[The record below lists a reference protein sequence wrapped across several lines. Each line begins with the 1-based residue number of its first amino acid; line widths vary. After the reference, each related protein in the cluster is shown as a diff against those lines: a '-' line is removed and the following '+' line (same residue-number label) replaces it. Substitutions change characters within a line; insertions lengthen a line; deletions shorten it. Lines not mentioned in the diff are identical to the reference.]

1 MSSAYTLYPQVWIR
15 HGLLPSLP
23 KPLPSLKFA
32 CPFLFSSRGT
42 LWDGKQIHP
51 QPSVP
56 SLKQA
61 FPITLNSGNFCLC
74 LLLAILRFLGIP
86 LAHFAIRCR
95 HGLEKWP
102 ACRNRI
108 EALLSRL
115 VVHGSFRGSH
125 HGPLSNLC
133 VDHASHCA
141 CPVHGSSAGSVP
153 FISKYWPTFPA
164 CRESPIPSLLPA
176 LLHSRLHVRLSGFTP
191 LCSFNFPKLGSN
203 PVAGFLKY
211 YPSISSS
218 FSKAKTLTV
227 IFLFTL
233 WCLPWIT
240 RKLRLTPLLTL
251 LWNLFRT
258 YVA

>member
-1 MSSAYTLYPQVWIR
+1 MP
-15 HGLLPSLP
+15 PS
-23 KPLPSLKFA
+23 
-32 CPFLFSSRGT
+32 GY
-42 LWDGKQIHP
+42 
-51 QPSVP
+51 
-56 SLKQA
+56 
-61 FPITLNSGNFCLC
+61 SG
-74 LLLAILRFLGIP
+74 FLGIP

-133 VDHASHCA
+133 ALLGVSLLFQSTAH
-141 CPVHGSSAGSVP
+141 
-153 FISKYWPTFPA
+153 
-164 CRESPIPSLLPA
+164 IPSLPGIAYSFPPFLPCFILGYMCA
-176 LLHSRLHVRLSGFTP
+176 FLASRLSAL
-191 LCSFNFPKLGSN
+191 
-203 PVAGFLKY
+203 
-211 YPSISSS
+211 SISQSLGAILLLALEILSIHLFS

-251 LWNLFRT
+251 LGTYSALMWLNHRFIFGYHFSWDLYGTQSISVVFIVTLVSSLLLAMAMQKLFNRMIPSNPQT
-258 YVA
+258 QSKTL

>member
-1 MSSAYTLYPQVWIR
+1 MP
-15 HGLLPSLP
+15 PS
-23 KPLPSLKFA
+23 
-32 CPFLFSSRGT
+32 GY
-42 LWDGKQIHP
+42 
-51 QPSVP
+51 
-56 SLKQA
+56 
-61 FPITLNSGNFCLC
+61 SG
-74 LLLAILRFLGIP
+74 FLGIP

-153 FISKYWPTFPA
+153 FISKCGPHSQPA
-164 CRESPIPSLLPA
+164 GNRLILPSFPA

-191 LCSFNFPKLGSN
+191 LCSFNFPQLGSN
-203 PVAGFLKY
+203 PVAG
-211 YPSISSS
+211 S
-218 FSKAKTLTV
+218 
-227 IFLFTL
+227 
-233 WCLPWIT
+233 
-240 RKLRLTPLLTL
+240 
-251 LWNLFRT
+251 
-258 YVA
+258 

>member
-1 MSSAYTLYPQVWIR
+1 MP
-15 HGLLPSLP
+15 PS
-23 KPLPSLKFA
+23 
-32 CPFLFSSRGT
+32 GY
-42 LWDGKQIHP
+42 
-51 QPSVP
+51 
-56 SLKQA
+56 
-61 FPITLNSGNFCLC
+61 SG
-74 LLLAILRFLGIP
+74 FLGIP

-153 FISKYWPTFPA
+153 FTSKYGPHSQPA
-164 CRESPIPSLLPA
+164 GNHLILPSFPA

-191 LCSFNFPKLGSN
+191 LCSFNFPQLGGN
-203 PVAGFLKY
+203 PVAG
-211 YPSISSS
+211 S
-218 FSKAKTLTV
+218 
-227 IFLFTL
+227 
-233 WCLPWIT
+233 
-240 RKLRLTPLLTL
+240 
-251 LWNLFRT
+251 
-258 YVA
+258 